1 MIMLNMK
8 VIAGVFL
15 FAALAFG
22 QFETSEVLG
31 TVSDPSM
38 KPVANAA
45 VTLLN
50 QGTGIEAKATTNA
63 SGEYD
68 FLDVKPGQYT
78 VTVEQTGF
86 SKFSSPNIQVDV
98 NSRQR
103 VDPVLQ
109 IGAVSDTVTVT
120 GQASLVETDTSEHS
134 QVIGTQAIVDLPLN
148 GRDYASLAL
157 LSTNVHISPVAIS
170 FTPSATPREGAFNV
184 NGMRSTYNMFL
195 LDGVDNTSYG
205 TSNQNYSA
213 QIVQP
218 SPDALAEFRVITSN
232 LSAEYGRVGGGVVN
246 AALRSG
252 TNQFHGTA
260 YDFFR
265 NTDLNAIGYVFGAP
279 SIFQK
284 PTLHRNQ
291 FGVTVGGPIIKNKLF
306 FFVDYEGYRQKQ
318 TYLTSYSIPDV
329 NERNGILPV
338 TVINPLTGV
347 LYPAG
352 TQIPIAQ
359 LNPFAAAALSGLAP
373 PNNGNPL
380 TNVSNNLESTV
391 PLKDYYDKY
400 DAKLDYQ
407 MTSSMNAFLRFSQR
421 KDISYFGPVDP
432 GPSGG
437 DGNGF
442 IHAIQQQAAVGY
454 TWAVAPN
461 QLLDARFSFSH
472 VLGGKEPPYAGGP
485 SLESL
490 FGIQG
495 LPTTPNL
502 TGGFNSVVIG
512 GFSNPTLGRQSTNP
526 QFQNPTSFDPKL
538 NYSWVKGRHSIK
550 AGYEFLAIRTE
561 VLDINPLYG
570 QLTYSGGFSTPTA
583 AECGCTP
590 VSSSTAY
597 NLADFIFGLPS
608 TIQLGNDTVTNM
620 RQHIHGLY
628 IQDDWRVTP
637 KLTINMGLRWDFA
650 TPIWERDNLWSN
662 FNPATDSL
670 VRATSGS
677 LYDRALVN
685 PDYKDFGPRIGMAYS
700 WDAKTSIRAGYGIS
714 YSFFNRLGSAM
725 EDINGPIAFFGTINQ
740 SFPAGG
746 PVPASFLTTQN
757 AFTTGIA
764 TNFNSATTN
773 NDYIPANTRWPY
785 IQNWVLSIQREIA
798 KDTVLEV
805 AYTGNHALRLPIV
818 GDYNQAA
825 PNPVTATC
833 NATVTSGCLGVQAR
847 VPIPTFGPITWVDPA
862 GNNGY
867 NGLSVRL
874 EHRFARG
881 LYVLNSFTWS
891 HAIGDSEQ
899 QLEDNGITG
908 TAIANPQNIYNLAA
922 ERGPSS
928 FDIKLLNVTSVVY
941 DVPVGRGR
949 KYFGNMNPVTDIFF
963 GGWQLTG
970 INTANT
976 GEPMNVWYS
985 PSTAN
990 DVTGLATNAE
1000 YRGTAILRPNVSC
1013 TGSTSQ
1019 STAQTLL
1026 NYFPNCQ
1033 FTIPSPNNPFGNL
1046 GRNAFR
1052 GPNFENWDLG
1062 VSKYVT
1068 IREGMRLQFRSEF
1081 FNVLNHTNFWFP
1093 NLQANSSSFGTTTTA
1108 FPARQIQFA
1117 LKLLF

>member
-1 MIMLNMK
+1 MPNTK

-15 FAALAFG
+15 FATLAFG

-50 QGTGIEAKATTNA
+50 QGTGIEAKTTTNG

-68 FLDVKPGQYT
+68 FLDVKPGRYT
-78 VTVEQTGF
+78 ITVEEAGF
-86 SKFSSPNIQVDV
+86 SKSSSPDILVEV

-120 GQASLVETDTSEHS
+120 GEASLVETDTSEHS

-148 GRDYASLAL
+148 GRDYATLAL
-157 LSTNVHISPVAIS
+157 LSTNVHISPSAIS
-170 FTPSATPREGAFNV
+170 FAPNATPREGAFNV
-184 NGMRSTYNMFL
+184 NGMRSTYNMFM
-195 LDGVDNTSYG
+195 LDGVDNSSYG

-218 SPDALAEFRVITSN
+218 SPDALAEFRVITSDF
-232 LSAEYGRVGGGVVN
+232 SAEYGRVGGGVVN

-260 YDFFR
+260 YEFLR

-291 FGVTVGGPIIKNKLF
+291 FGVTAGGPIIKNKLF

-318 TYLTSYSIPDV
+318 GYLASYSVPSL
-329 NERNGILPV
+329 NERNGILPLA
-338 TVINPLTGV
+338 VINPLTGV
-347 LYPAG
+347 VYPAG

-359 LNPFAAAALSGLAP
+359 LNPFAAAALAGLAY

-380 TNVSNNLESTV
+380 TNTSNNLEETI
-391 PLKDYYDKY
+391 PLKDYSDKY

-407 MTSSMNAFLRFSQR
+407 MTSSMNVFLRFSQR
-421 KDISYFGPVDP
+421 KDLFYNGPNDP

-437 DGNGF
+437 DANGN
-442 IHAIQQQAAVGY
+442 IHAIQQQAAAGY
-454 TWAVAPN
+454 TWAVSPN

-472 VLGGKEPPYAGGP
+472 VLGGKEPPYIGGP

-495 LPTTPNL
+495 LPTSPNL
-502 TGGFNSVVIG
+502 TGGFNTQNIS
-512 GFSNPTLGRQSTNP
+512 GFSTPTVGRQATNP
-526 QFQNPTSFDPKL
+526 QFQNPTSFDPKF

-550 AGYEFLAIRTE
+550 AGYEWLVIRTE

-570 QLTYSGGFSTPTA
+570 TETYSGGFSAPTQV
-583 AECGCTP
+583 ECGCTQ
-590 VSSSTAY
+590 TASAATY
-597 NLADFIFGLPS
+597 DLADFIFGLPS
-608 TIQLGNDTVTNM
+608 QIQLGSNTVTNM

-628 IQDDWRVTP
+628 VQDDWRVTSR
-637 KLTINMGLRWDFA
+637 LTVNMGLRWDFA

-685 PDYKDFGPRIGMAYS
+685 PDYKDFGPRLGMAYS
-700 WDAKTSIRAGYGIS
+700 WDEKTSIRAGYGIS

-725 EDINGPIAFFGTINQ
+725 EAINGPISFFGTINQ
-740 SFPAGG
+740 SFTPGGSVPAG
-746 PVPASFLTTQN
+746 FLTSQN

-764 TNFNSATTN
+764 TNFSPLTTN
-773 NDYIPANTRWPY
+773 HDYIPANTRWPY
-785 IQNWVLSIQREIA
+785 IQSWVLSLQREIA

-805 AYTGNHALRLPIV
+805 AYTGNHALRLPIL

-825 PNPVTATC
+825 PNAVGGT
-833 NATVTSGCLGVQAR
+833 LGVQAR

-891 HAIGDSEQ
+891 HAMGDSEQ
-899 QLEDNGITG
+899 ALEDLSNATV
-908 TAIANPQNIYNLAA
+908 ANPQNIYNLAA
-922 ERGPSS
+922 EHGPSS
-928 FDIKLLNVTSVVY
+928 FDVKLLNVTSVVY

-949 KYFGNMNPVTDIFF
+949 KYFANMNPVADIFL
-963 GGWQLTG
+963 GGWQLNG

-976 GEPMNVWYS
+976 GEPINVFYT

-990 DVTGLATNAE
+990 DVTGLASD
-1000 YRGTAILRPNVSC
+1000 YRGEAILRPNVSC
-1013 TGSTSQ
+1013 TGSTGQ
-1019 STAQTLL
+1019 STAQSLL
-1026 NYFPNCQ
+1026 TYFAGCT
-1033 FTIPSPNNPFGNL
+1033 FTTPQANAPFGNL

-1062 VSKYVT
+1062 INKFVT
-1068 IREGMRLQFRSEF
+1068 IKEGMRLQFRSEF
-1081 FNVLNHTNFWFP
+1081 FNVLNHTNFGIP
-1093 NLQANSSSFGTTTTA
+1093 TQQSNSSSFGTITTA
-1108 FPARQIQFA
+1108 YPARQIQFG